1 MNYMTQHLLEAIEI
15 NKERQPLY
23 SKLTGKKSLKI
34 SRTLLFF
41 EELSLISS
49 YPLDTIAKYWQKRNV
64 PVMVHEFIP
73 MEETPD
79 FKESFESDTD
89 LFDTFPKLNTQL
101 IQKEAIKLFKDN
113 NYQGLFD
120 YIDKVIS
127 DMQDYPKHYCMI
139 RHVLESI
146 RRGAYLTQMH
156 IERAAQLKVRKPE
169 KFCRY
174 ILYNQLIIIHSSKL
188 IDKWAHPI
196 QKDGIPIIYQDVPYI
211 PAKPEK
217 YII

>member
-23 SKLTGKKSLKI
+23 AKLTGKKSLKI
-34 SRTLLFF
+34 SRTLLFT

-73 MEETPD
+73 MDQTPS
-79 FKESFESDTD
+79 FKESFDSDKD
-89 LFDTFPKLNTQL
+89 IFDKLPKLNTQL
-101 IQKEAIKLFKDN
+101 IQKDATKLYTDK

-120 YIDKVIS
+120 YLDKMIS
-127 DMQDYPKHYCMI
+127 EMQEYPKHYCMI
-139 RHVLESI
+139 RHILESI
-146 RRGAYLTQMH
+146 RRGAYLTQLH
-156 IERAAQLKVRKPE
+156 IKRANELKVRSPE

-174 ILYNQLIIIHSSKL
+174 VLYNQIVIIHFSKL

-196 QKDGIPIIYQDVPYI
+196 QKDGIPMVYQDVPYI
-211 PAKPEK
+211 PAKPES
-217 YII
+217 YLI